1 MNVNNVLSIAQPHIL
16 SLLFLSPTEVPKK
29 DKDSEEKAG
38 ESLSDSSLFIRWGH
52 DLGPESRQVAL
63 KKFQY
68 YGYNGYLSDRLS
80 LTRPIPDLRPDGY
93 MTFDSFVGSFSLS
106 IKKQKFLVH
115 IFSVCCFSSGAET
128 CRTPPISHK

>member
-80 LTRPIPDLRPDGY
+80 LTRPIPDLRPDGSV
-93 MTFDSFVGSFSLS
+93 TFDPSVGSFLS
-106 IKKQKFLVH
+106 SI
-115 IFSVCCFSSGAET
+115 
-128 CRTPPISHK
+128 